1 MKKRLSFVLAVLML
15 LSFGCVCFA
24 APVNLSVKDAEAQLN
39 LIYSNFSTFR
49 QQDTE
54 GKNWS
59 YAVTDLDRNGWLEVV
74 AASRHEAD
82 WSTDLKLWE
91 VSEDGASFEKCGV
104 VVGKDESFPDMIADN
119 ADTFYDEAADTW
131 HYLFYDNIVV
141 SGQEAYAV
149 KCSVTKKNSELT
161 FEQYATQCVEVKKGQ
176 TLVSFTDNDG
186 NPISQDAYN
195 ASGVSA
201 FPDRDRSS
209 TNLDWFAFSDAS
221 LGRISDSYAI
231 FAGEKQPEKA
241 IPVPTPTPVPTPAP
255 TAPPAPT
262 FLIITKNP
270 TNENRQEGDTAW
282 FVANANSYSSLAWTI
297 VGTNGVEYPISAL
310 RDYFPN
316 CPVGGA
322 DGTSLSIGN
331 VSSAMNGFG
340 FYCTFY
346 YNGQSARTNTAYL
359 YVAEKPA
366 PPPTQMIYG
375 TVADGSMNV
384 VTIYLSN
391 GQTVQVPTQICTN
404 DGNGIVIGCSCDV
417 YYNGYT
423 PSADNIT
430 YVYIYGASPQPPE
443 PPQPTY
449 GSVGGTIWALA
460 QNMVMIDLNSGGS
473 VQVNQNL
480 CNLVNGSMREG
491 DQCTVYYYG
500 SYPSSDNITGVDV
513 YDYGGGEET
522 QEEIPVEWQD
532 WYNEDIPVEW
542 ESWN

>member
-82 WSTDLKLWE
+82 WSTDLKFWE
-91 VSEDGASFEKCGV
+91 VSEDGASFEECGV

-161 FEQYATQCVEVKKGQ
+161 FEQYATQCVEVKNGQ

-359 YVAEKPA
+359 YVAEKPT
-366 PPPTQMIYG
+366 PPPVGTMSG
-375 TVADGSMNV
+375 TVVDGTMNF

-391 GQTVQVPTQICTN
+391 GQTVQVSTSIC
-404 DGNGIVIGCSCDV
+404 DSSNGITLGCSCDV
-417 YYNGYT
+417 RYNGYT
-423 PSADNIT
+423 PSSDNIT
-430 YVYIYGASPQPPE
+430 YVYVYSGTPQPQ

-500 SYPSSDNITGVDV
+500 TYPSSDNITGVDV

-532 WYNEDIPVEW
+532 WYNDDIPVEW